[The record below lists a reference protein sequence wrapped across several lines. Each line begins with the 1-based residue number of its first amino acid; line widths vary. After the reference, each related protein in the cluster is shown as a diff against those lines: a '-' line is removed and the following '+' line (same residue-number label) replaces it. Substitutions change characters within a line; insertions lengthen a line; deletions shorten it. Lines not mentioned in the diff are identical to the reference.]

1 MSIGKFKKD
10 ELRSIAFE
18 LKLVVPD
25 NAKVLD
31 LRELIQESEIY
42 KNDKETYQAIVDC
55 VLEEINDRR
64 NEDENRRNENEN
76 RLEIEKKLNCH
87 SKIDVLL
94 GAEIFY
100 ELLRPGQIYCGDSR
114 LLLQNTVFG
123 YVVSGSVG
131 DENRL
136 VSKTRIVVVRRTLAL
151 KCLSRVHFKN
161 GRYEVELPWKR
172 DSNELSDNFSLAKRR
187 LGSLMRKM
195 QRDKVLYSEY
205 CKVLKNYLDE
215 GIIEKV
221 TNPFIPTNNPV
232 FYLPHQVIIKNESL
246 TTKLRLVF
254 DASAHAEKQLSLN
267 DCLFHGVNLNPNI
280 LDLLISFR
288 SNKIAVLADVEKAFL
303 QISLAPKDRDVV
315 RFLIDDGENGVQ
327 VYRFNRV
334 LFGVNASPFLLAA
347 TIKTHIGKYMEKYPD
362 TVRTL
367 DHCFY
372 VDDLVTGEDDAKSAF
387 DLSSKAA
394 KIMSEAGMN
403 LRKWISND
411 CELMKQWQLEHFD
424 HLNMNDFVNHPHR
437 VLGLLW
443 HPQKTISV
451 FKYGREK
458 RTGTKSCCLILEKKF
473 EQWCSEASFLCELQ
487 IPRYALQ
494 CDSVNCP
501 ECEIHTFSD
510 ASIKAYGA
518 VSYVRLRTFDKISV
532 HLLASKSR
540 VAPLKVL
547 TLPRLELMGALLA
560 ARLAKEISRVLNE
573 KISTTNYFWTDSTI
587 ALSWI
592 QGPSNR
598 WKVFVAN
605 RVKEIRSLTDKDS
618 WRHCPGKDNPS
629 DLLTRGISADSLIN
643 CEKWWKGPSFLQ
655 EGNTVPVSNNVLLS
669 DESAYLE
676 ELKPTE
682 RKTLTVILDNNLLN
696 HILSV
701 SNNFQKNLCI
711 FSYIYRFI
719 NNCKRPS
726 NKQIGPLRMCEI
738 QRAEITL
745 VKLVQQMEFNSE
757 IKDLSCKGMVNPQ
770 TPNHGGLW
778 EAGVKAVKYHLRR
791 VMGNLR
797 FTYEEFLTILNQ
809 IEGVLN
815 SRPLYPLS
823 CDPGDFDAL
832 TPGHF
837 LVGRPIT
844 AISEPSLTEVSDNR
858 LKVWQKQTKIVQHIW
873 KRWSNNYLSTLQ
885 NRNKWYFEKNNVKI
899 HDMVILKE
907 DNLPVCNW
915 PLGRILEVYHGKDNK
930 IRVVLVKT
938 KNGIFKRPITKLC
951 ILPFSSE

>member
-10 ELRSIAFE
+10 ELRSIADE

-76 RLEIEKKLNCH
+76 RLEIEKLNCH
-87 SKIDVLL
+87 KSIALNQTVQRSVLNPLADVFGGPGGSNCVVPPQGENEENKSFVATSFLKNKTRTVLLSSVQCFLIRDKYGLLHEVRALLDVGSQSHFITKDCADRLQLKNEKINLLVSCLNESTMTINGGVTTSIFNGDLSFKKELNLLVVRRITDLTPSQIINVSLDMPNEIKLADYKFNIPGKIDVLL

-114 LLLQNTVFG
+114 PLLQNTVFG
-123 YVVSGSVG
+123 YVVSGSVR
-131 DENRL
+131 DELESIGVKNENCSEED
-136 VSKTRIVVVRRTLAL
+136 VSFEMFKQ
-151 KCLSRVHFKN
+151 RVHFKN

-172 DSNELSDNFSLAKRR
+172 DSNELSDNFSLTKRR

-205 CKVLKNYLDE
+205 CKVLKNYLDV

-254 DASAHAEKQLSLN
+254 DASAHEEKQLSLN

-411 CELMKQWQLEHFD
+411 CELMKQWHLEHFD
-424 HLNMNDFVNHPHR
+424 HLSMNDFVNHPHR

-443 HPQKTISV
+443 HPQKDYLSLRLTSLLDFLQKRKNTKRFLLMAAGRIFDSLGFASPFTIR
-451 FKYGREK
+451 FKILFQEIWQRKTDWDEELLPDIRE
-458 RTGTKSCCLILEKKF
+458 KF

-605 RVKEIRSLTDKDS
+605 RVKEIRSLTDKDL

-655 EGNTVPVSNNVLLS
+655 EGNTVPLSNNVLLS

-682 RKTLTVILDNNLLN
+682 RKL
-696 HILSV
+696 
-701 SNNFQKNLCI
+701 
-711 FSYIYRFI
+711 
-719 NNCKRPS
+719 
-726 NKQIGPLRMCEI
+726 
-738 QRAEITL
+738 
-745 VKLVQQMEFNSE
+745 
-757 IKDLSCKGMVNPQ
+757 
-770 TPNHGGLW
+770 
-778 EAGVKAVKYHLRR
+778 
-791 VMGNLR
+791 
-797 FTYEEFLTILNQ
+797 
-809 IEGVLN
+809 
-815 SRPLYPLS
+815 
-823 CDPGDFDAL
+823 
-832 TPGHF
+832 
-837 LVGRPIT
+837 
-844 AISEPSLTEVSDNR
+844 
-858 LKVWQKQTKIVQHIW
+858 
-873 KRWSNNYLSTLQ
+873 
-885 NRNKWYFEKNNVKI
+885 
-899 HDMVILKE
+899 
-907 DNLPVCNW
+907 
-915 PLGRILEVYHGKDNK
+915 
-930 IRVVLVKT
+930 
-938 KNGIFKRPITKLC
+938 
-951 ILPFSSE
+951 

>member
-1 MSIGKFKKD
+1 
-10 ELRSIAFE
+10 
-18 LKLVVPD
+18 
-25 NAKVLD
+25 
-31 LRELIQESEIY
+31 
-42 KNDKETYQAIVDC
+42 
-55 VLEEINDRR
+55 
-64 NEDENRRNENEN
+64 
-76 RLEIEKKLNCH
+76 
-87 SKIDVLL
+87 
-94 GAEIFY
+94 
-100 ELLRPGQIYCGDSR
+100 
-114 LLLQNTVFG
+114 
-123 YVVSGSVG
+123 
-131 DENRL
+131 
-136 VSKTRIVVVRRTLAL
+136 
-151 KCLSRVHFKN
+151 
-161 GRYEVELPWKR
+161 
-172 DSNELSDNFSLAKRR
+172 
-187 LGSLMRKM
+187 M

-205 CKVLKNYLDE
+205 CKVLKNYLDV

-254 DASAHAEKQLSLN
+254 DASAHEEKQLSLN

-288 SNKIAVLADVEKAFL
+288 SKKIAVLADVEKAFL
-303 QISLAPKDRDVV
+303 RMSLAPKDRDVV

-327 VYRFNRV
+327 AYRFNRV

-451 FKYGREK
+451 FRKTDWDEELLPDIRE
-458 RTGTKSCCLILEKKF
+458 KF

-487 IPRYALQ
+487 IPRYVLQ

-560 ARLAKEISRVLNE
+560 ARLAKEVSRVLNE

-605 RVKEIRSLTDKDS
+605 RVKEIRSLTDKDA

-682 RKTLTVILDNNLLN
+682 RKK
-696 HILSV
+696 
-701 SNNFQKNLCI
+701 NFDCDFRQQPFEPYPLCI
-711 FSYIYRFI
+711 
-719 NNCKRPS
+719 
-726 NKQIGPLRMCEI
+726 
-738 QRAEITL
+738 
-745 VKLVQQMEFNSE
+745 
-757 IKDLSCKGMVNPQ
+757 
-770 TPNHGGLW
+770 
-778 EAGVKAVKYHLRR
+778 
-791 VMGNLR
+791 
-797 FTYEEFLTILNQ
+797 
-809 IEGVLN
+809 
-815 SRPLYPLS
+815 
-823 CDPGDFDAL
+823 
-832 TPGHF
+832 
-837 LVGRPIT
+837 
-844 AISEPSLTEVSDNR
+844 
-858 LKVWQKQTKIVQHIW
+858 
-873 KRWSNNYLSTLQ
+873 
-885 NRNKWYFEKNNVKI
+885 
-899 HDMVILKE
+899 
-907 DNLPVCNW
+907 
-915 PLGRILEVYHGKDNK
+915 
-930 IRVVLVKT
+930 
-938 KNGIFKRPITKLC
+938 
-951 ILPFSSE
+951 